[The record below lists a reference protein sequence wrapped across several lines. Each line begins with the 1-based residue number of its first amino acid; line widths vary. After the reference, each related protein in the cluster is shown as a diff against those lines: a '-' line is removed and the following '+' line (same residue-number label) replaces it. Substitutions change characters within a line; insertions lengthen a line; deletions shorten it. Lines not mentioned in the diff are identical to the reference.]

1 MGTIGDIRTRFEV
14 AINEAK
20 LEVWKATMKKAY
32 FNLYP
37 EGKGGRWINPSG
49 TGEIMRAYF
58 IGDDTEE
65 EIEKFLELNGV
76 KAEYYGG
83 YLKTSN
89 ASGSFDSWEITMNT
103 NCNWFGKTL
112 KSGETYYII
121 NARKTSGDTVAA
133 IGDKDTTPNKLEITD
148 IQYPTKL
155 QAIDATKESIKAKI
169 NDQDCAAFM
178 NELIDVVDNF
188 KTTPV
193 GEAKDLANT
202 DTSYTIT
209 HDFSKYIDVID
220 RVSVLNIAKDFG
232 EVLGGI
238 LMFNLTNKHGAGLL
252 FPEASNEAV
261 VDFRFDKMDVSS
273 KAGKKGA
280 TPSAS
285 GFLNK
290 LNDAIEVKEWK
301 LSKKRG

>member
-1 MGTIGDIRTRFEV
+1 MSTFNDIRTRFEV
-14 AINEAK
+14 AMTLNEAK
-20 LEVWKATMKKAY
+20 KVVWKETMKKAY

-188 KTTPV
+188 KTSTV
-193 GEAKDLANT
+193 GRGCRL
-202 DTSYTIT
+202 
-209 HDFSKYIDVID
+209 SKY
-220 RVSVLNIAKDFG
+220 
-232 EVLGGI
+232 
-238 LMFNLTNKHGAGLL
+238 
-252 FPEASNEAV
+252 
-261 VDFRFDKMDVSS
+261 
-273 KAGKKGA
+273 
-280 TPSAS
+280 
-285 GFLNK
+285 
-290 LNDAIEVKEWK
+290 
-301 LSKKRG
+301 